1 MVLEGHC
8 RFSSFKG
15 LKARY
20 LREGSLSLA
29 GQLAGCLSQQ
39 GAHDLH
45 RHCGFKRIFNSVVT
59 SCQLIV
65 ETG

>member
-20 LREGSLSLA
+20 LLEGSLSLG
-29 GQLAGCLSQQ
+29 GQLAGCTPEQR
-39 GAHDLH
+39 A
-45 RHCGFKRIFNSVVT
+45 
-59 SCQLIV
+59 
-65 ETG
+65 